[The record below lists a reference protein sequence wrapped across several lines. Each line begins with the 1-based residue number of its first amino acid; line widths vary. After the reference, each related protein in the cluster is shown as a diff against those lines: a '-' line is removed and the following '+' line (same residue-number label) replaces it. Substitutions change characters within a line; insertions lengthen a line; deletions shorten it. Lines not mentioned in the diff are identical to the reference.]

1 MTAVVFVV
9 FAGLFGF
16 VVVVFWFWCVVF
28 FGGRMRETHI
38 NSVMMND
45 EECFKLS
52 GWLAGHSWG
61 KKKKKKKTYGVTL
74 TL

>member
-1 MTAVVFVV
+1 
-9 FAGLFGF
+9 
-16 VVVVFWFWCVVF
+16 
-28 FGGRMRETHI
+28 MRETHI